1 MKTKLLAS
9 LAAVFILAN
18 LAAAQGYYIRIT
30 NNTNLRASHSL
41 KAAVSETASAG
52 STLHVIGAFNRW
64 LKIDR
69 SGDEMWMADWVAYT
83 LVEDGGDQTQSPKID
98 NCCFVDRQCT
108 TDQEWTDGY
117 WAFQNNQ
124 CVTPAQAPAGNRH
137 GIIIEGSAGFIDWVD
152 TALYRL
158 KVRSPQWYAYV
169 TSGLN
174 TVREVPTGEGV
185 HALMHERAATLSTLS
200 VFMWDDDREA
210 GLAWLASVLVHE
222 AVSYTHLTLPTKRI
236 V

>member
-69 SGDEMWMADWVAYT
+69 SGDEMWMADWVPYT
-83 LVEDGGDQTQSPKID
+83 RVADSGQADSGQMGQTPAHID
-98 NCCFVDRQCT
+98 NCCFVDRQCSA
-108 TDQEWTDGY
+108 DEEWVRGY
-117 WAFQNNQ
+117 WAFQNNE
-124 CVTPAQAPAGNRH
+124 CTVPAPALHQSWLQVASDGL
-137 GIIIEGSAGFIDWVD
+137 IIEGTERFVSLIKQVIRF
-152 TALYRL
+152 LNN
-158 KVRSPQWYAYV
+158 RSPQWYAYA
-169 TSGLN
+169 TGGLDRIRL
-174 TVREVPTGEGV
+174 VEQ
-185 HALMHERAATLSTLS
+185 MERRSNVNLATATWTMSQHYI
-200 VFMWDDDREA
+200 EN
-210 GLAWLASVLVHE
+210 
-222 AVSYTHLTLPTKRI
+222 P
-236 V
+236 